1 MRSVHGYNCFIE
13 VFPYTFK
20 QKNPHQVLQYD
31 FLQAFAAGIPVVEY
45 IVKIEIT
52 FFKPAA
58 APELEPLD
66 RVSHVPSRS

>member
-13 VFPYTFK
+13 VSPYTFK
-20 QKNPHQVLQYD
+20 QKIPHQILQYD

-52 FFKPAA
+52 FKPAA

-66 RVSHVPSRS
+66 RVSRVPSRS